1 MSRLLNPAGLNA
13 RAIRL
18 FKGALA
24 LFLLFLLAWP
34 AGADEEIR
42 YRWKITGL
50 AALII
55 PAHGDGTL
63 TAIDLEDG
71 GIQSELHITSADS
84 EKGDY
89 YRYAS
94 RRASVTGG
102 IQQAWSSYRFRGKE
116 KSREA
121 EVSEKDV
128 VDIASGIALIRRRRP
143 TKEMDLMIWSDG
155 KVYSVKVL
163 PLGSKELRVE
173 SQERKVFHY
182 AVRGRPG
189 GRKWKGS
196 LELWLAD
203 NPASTPL
210 RIALKRAFS
219 SVRLD
224 IVDFEAEEEKKDE
237 K

>member
-1 MSRLLNPAGLNA
+1 M
-13 RAIRL
+13 
-18 FKGALA
+18 
-24 LFLLFLLAWP
+24 
-34 AGADEEIR
+34 
-42 YRWKITGL
+42 
-50 AALII
+50 II
-55 PAHGDGTL
+55 PAHGEGTL
-63 TAIDLEDG
+63 TARELENG
-71 GIQSELHITSADS
+71 EIQSELHITSSDS

-94 RRASVTGG
+94 RRATPTGG
-102 IQQAWSSYRFRGKE
+102 IQEAWSSYRFRGKE

-121 EVSEKDV
+121 KVSEKDV

-143 TKEMDLMIWSDG
+143 TKALDLMIWSDG
-155 KVYSVKVL
+155 KVYSVEVL
-163 PLGSKELRVE
+163 PLGWKELRVE
-173 SQERKVFHY
+173 SQKRRVFHY

-224 IVDFEAEEEKKDE
+224 IVDFEAKEEEKDE
-237 K
+237 Q